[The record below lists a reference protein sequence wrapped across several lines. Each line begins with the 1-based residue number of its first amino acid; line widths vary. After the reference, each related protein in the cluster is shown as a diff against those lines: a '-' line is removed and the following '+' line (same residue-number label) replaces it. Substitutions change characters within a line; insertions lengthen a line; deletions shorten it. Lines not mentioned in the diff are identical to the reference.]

1 MNLQMSRI
9 FLPKGLHARLEAR
22 RAHKRKPSGGSVIVH
37 SGLPPPLPPKSSSG
51 GAGPDLEAGVRYYNH
66 KNETHIRM
74 QSFERNHNPAKEDS
88 EEDEWRVT
96 DERRDKVETD
106 DELPIMKP
114 AALASHPPRYSRQ

>member
-1 MNLQMSRI
+1 MSRI
-9 FLPKGLHARLEAR
+9 FLPKGLRARLEAR

-37 SGLPPPLPPKSSSG
+37 SGLPPPLPPKSSAG
-51 GAGPDLEAGVRYYNH
+51 GAVPDLEAGVRYYNH
-66 KNETHIRM
+66 KTETHIRM
-74 QSFERNHNPAKEDS
+74 QSFGRNNNHNPAKPEDS
-88 EEDEWRVT
+88 EEDEWRVM